1 MSDLGDTFKAFEAL
15 KREERLMHGRQNV
28 DLLESIDGLDYRI
41 LSPYHFRL
49 CTSPEIDFWPSTGK
63 WIELGTN
70 KKGHCM
76 DSLLQYLK
84 ASGQLS

>member
-1 MSDLGDTFKAFEAL
+1 MSDLGDTFKAIKAERKLEKARRLEATIPVL
-15 KREERLMHGRQNV
+15 NLIGDV
-28 DLLESIDGLDYRI
+28 DFRI
-41 LSPYHFRL
+41 LSPYHYRL
-49 CTSPEIDFWPSTGK
+49 CTDPEIDFWPSTGK

-84 ASGQLS
+84 ASGQLE